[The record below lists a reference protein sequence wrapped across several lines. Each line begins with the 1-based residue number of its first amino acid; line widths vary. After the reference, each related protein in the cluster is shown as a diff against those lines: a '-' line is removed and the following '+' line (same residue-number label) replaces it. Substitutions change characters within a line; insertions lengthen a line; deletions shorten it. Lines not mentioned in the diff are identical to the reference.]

1 MTSHFLANDFLTLHY
16 KQTKIKTMIKKYLI
30 LFVVGAF
37 IFSLVIGLLGAP
49 FSLTDPKMIGAI
61 IFLFC
66 FPFSFVYK
74 DYKAIEEAK
83 EQYPNKNIS
92 LAYSEELIINNPKSD
107 CIGIILKIRV
117 VSAQRTFWLRTTPAK
132 LLRCL
137 PQISFLRV

>member
-107 CIGIILKIRV
+107 CI
-117 VSAQRTFWLRTTPAK
+117 
-132 LLRCL
+132 
-137 PQISFLRV
+137 